1 MKKKNVNRVISLAVA
16 TIMTAGMLSG
26 CGTSAGEQ
34 DSGSAE
40 SSSAVESAAEST
52 SGEASSE
59 APEERQSVSIMGLT
73 FNGNPVPDDNILVTT
88 LEDYVNYDIDFTWI
102 LDADYSNKISTM
114 IAGATL
120 PEITLL
126 KTIDSNVIQNCR
138 AGAFWDLTDY
148 LDDYEHLS
156 NISDVAM
163 QNIAID
169 GRVYGIPRARNLMRY
184 VVTYRQDWLDNVGL
198 KPATNLEE
206 YEAIV
211 RAFTFDDPDK
221 NGENDTYGIYST
233 STSTGFDV
241 MAMWFGA
248 PNGWGEDANGK
259 LQPAFMTD
267 EYFESM
273 KWLRGLYEEGVINP
287 DFVTLP
293 NSGAKDAFKAE
304 QCGTHLADE
313 GTTFKKYFDSQ
324 GIDATIVS
332 TAAFE
337 TPAGKVAPSSDGF
350 SGILAISK
358 ASVKTEEDL
367 KRCLTFL
374 DRLND
379 PECQNLLTYG
389 IEGVDYVKNDDGTVT
404 KQTEGDLSLGEH
416 DGFNQIMM
424 NVETLYYPEK
434 PADDVAAQILDAEA
448 ENMNYLISNPGK
460 ALLRTSDTYNSV
472 GAQLDQLVSDGRIQ
486 YIVGKLD
493 EAGWKAL
500 IESWKQQGG
509 SAVIDEVN
517 AAYQLT
523 K

>member
-148 LDDYEHLS
+148 LDDYERLS

-267 EYFESM
+267 EIF
-273 KWLRGLYEEGVINP
+273 
-287 DFVTLP
+287 
-293 NSGAKDAFKAE
+293 
-304 QCGTHLADE
+304 
-313 GTTFKKYFDSQ
+313 
-324 GIDATIVS
+324 
-332 TAAFE
+332 
-337 TPAGKVAPSSDGF
+337 
-350 SGILAISK
+350 
-358 ASVKTEEDL
+358 
-367 KRCLTFL
+367 
-374 DRLND
+374 
-379 PECQNLLTYG
+379 
-389 IEGVDYVKNDDGTVT
+389 
-404 KQTEGDLSLGEH
+404 
-416 DGFNQIMM
+416 
-424 NVETLYYPEK
+424 
-434 PADDVAAQILDAEA
+434 
-448 ENMNYLISNPGK
+448 
-460 ALLRTSDTYNSV
+460 
-472 GAQLDQLVSDGRIQ
+472 
-486 YIVGKLD
+486 
-493 EAGWKAL
+493 
-500 IESWKQQGG
+500 
-509 SAVIDEVN
+509 
-517 AAYQLT
+517 
-523 K
+523 